1 MSEQAQP
8 NFMTKAFEKISKGTI
23 DPTLFQHKGVGNE
36 GQDNVALTPLIING
50 VEGVK
55 ALAQA
60 KKETKLKERKELLN
74 KVEKVTL
81 SVKKGKAKKTHSEEY
96 DKEMEKELE
105 DESPLDDEVAKPSKK
120 KKVTIKKKVLNM
132 QFVERQERFSK

>member
-1 MSEQAQP
+1 MEKQGKKDKETSSSP
-8 NFMTKAFEKISKGTI
+8 IILTKFERVTKKVQEKKEKMAYG
-23 DPTLFQHKGVGNE
+23 LFKLKVTVQ
-36 GQDNVALTPLIING
+36 
-50 VEGVK
+50 GVK

>member
-50 VEGVK
+50 VEVK
-55 ALAQA
+55 LHESDLTTYWRWL
-60 KKETKLKERKELLN
+60 KKQKRHRK
-74 KVEKVTL
+74 
-81 SVKKGKAKKTHSEEY
+81 SKKR
-96 DKEMEKELE
+96 
-105 DESPLDDEVAKPSKK
+105 KK
-120 KKVTIKKKVLNM
+120 KKRMKNLKEKRNKR
-132 QFVERQERFSK
+132 EGG